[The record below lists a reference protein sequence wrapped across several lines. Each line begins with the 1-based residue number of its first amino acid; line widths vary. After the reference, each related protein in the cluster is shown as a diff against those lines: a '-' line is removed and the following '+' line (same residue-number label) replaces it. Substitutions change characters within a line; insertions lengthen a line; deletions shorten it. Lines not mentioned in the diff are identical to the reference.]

1 MKQVTI
7 RMDEAM
13 HKAAKI
19 KAITLEKS
27 LATYI
32 TELIE
37 KDLQKE
43 KE

>member
-7 RMDEAM
+7 RMDETL

-19 KAITLEKS
+19 KAITLGKS
-27 LATYI
+27 FMQYI
-32 TELIE
+32 VELIE
-37 KDLQKE
+37 KDLQK